1 MTAVSTI
8 KLVSSFDM
16 LNSVLCTVYFDVKF

>member
-8 KLVSSFDM
+8 KLVRSFDM
-16 LNSVLCTVYFDVKF
+16 LNSVLCTTYFDIKF